1 MKVFKLGDR
10 RSIEEGIK
18 HRNSLLKFFTKKY
31 GKPILVHSTHDLKTF
46 KKIISEGKIKRP
58 SDHSSF
64 KKCPY
69 MEKVLGIDNCIYYSL
84 GFVYASRYDF
94 EYSFIFDL
102 DYLKELEYHTYSLS
116 WKCYKKIADY
126 IFETNPS
133 YFDKLSEKSPV
144 CAQVVDKYLNKEY
157 KGETRNFFDFW
168 KAEKEIFEWVKSY
181 LGIKEMKRIASKVK
195 RQKFIAYPYSVRSS
209 KKVCFS
215 EKIPEIL
222 SRNEVDLV
230 KSPYFLGFYISGRI
244 PADVKKILKNKY
256 KGKILFDGKK
266 IEVIR

>member
-1 MKVFKLGDR
+1 M
-10 RSIEEGIK
+10 
-18 HRNSLLKFFTKKY
+18 
-31 GKPILVHSTHDLKTF
+31 
-46 KKIISEGKIKRP
+46 
-58 SDHSSF
+58 
-64 KKCPY
+64 
-69 MEKVLGIDNCIYYSL
+69 
-84 GFVYASRYDF
+84 
-94 EYSFIFDL
+94 
-102 DYLKELEYHTYSLS
+102 
-116 WKCYKKIADY
+116 
-126 IFETNPS
+126 
-133 YFDKLSEKSPV
+133 
-144 CAQVVDKYLNKEY
+144 DKYLNKEY